1 MARPAAPILAG
12 WPNRLLQ
19 WRHQRADARN
29 REGARLA
36 QSLVAPGLSVV
47 RLGRPRRD
55 GGRGRHRPEFEGACA
70 QHSARGCR
78 GTQSAPWRGSRRAD
92 AVAAASKY
100 PQYSNRRNGRKY
112 GGQIAQMSDHRELLA
127 SVSGSRPQIEIALR
141 LQFGDPDHT
150 AAICGDE
157 ARQQIS
163 QPDVLGFHG
172 VAAGGELD
180 SGLGELTDPPGKIGV
195 C

>member
-1 MARPAAPILAG
+1 
-12 WPNRLLQ
+12 
-19 WRHQRADARN
+19 
-29 REGARLA
+29 
-36 QSLVAPGLSVV
+36 
-47 RLGRPRRD
+47 
-55 GGRGRHRPEFEGACA
+55 
-70 QHSARGCR
+70 
-78 GTQSAPWRGSRRAD
+78 
-92 AVAAASKY
+92 
-100 PQYSNRRNGRKY
+100 
-112 GGQIAQMSDHRELLA
+112 MSDHRELLA

-180 SGLGELTDPPGKIGV
+180 SGLGELTNAPGKIGA
-195 C
+195 CSR